1 MRYLRLTLGGV
12 SGDATPESRNSPV
25 GRRNIPA
32 GDAR

>member
-12 SGDATPESRNSPV
+12 SGDATPESDSPV